1 MTHDQHARLATLV
14 RVPSRISAISA
25 AITAYAQRCGYAVE
39 RVAEWVLSD
48 LAKGHTPAYVL
59 GWLENTR

>member
-1 MTHDQHARLATLV
+1 MTPTQRTRLAQYTT
-14 RVPSRISAISA
+14 RIAAISDAVTRYA
-25 AITAYAQRCGYAVE
+25 ARSGFAPE